1 MTNESPFRKNRA
13 FYIGVVLTVLEGI
26 LSGCSYLSVYIVLTA
41 LASGTITAGMVG
53 AVTAGLVVIFLLR
66 LVIYSTG
73 YTQVQIGGAAV
84 SKRLRLLLGDK
95 LKKIPLAR
103 FTQGQVG
110 QYVNTM
116 TSDVGSYEKILTHS
130 SGNIIK
136 NAALSAVLV
145 GFVCTVWLPA
155 GLILLAVVVL
165 LIPDLWLSFRVVKV
179 YGVAKN
185 KVSAETVSGIVE
197 YIDGIQMFR
206 AYNMGGVKNRTVTQ
220 AMEEFGRVCYQYEA
234 KGIPI
239 GFGYN
244 IISWG
249 SVPLI
254 MVLAAGPW
262 AAGTLNGVDYLMLS
276 MLPILLTKLTAS
288 IAIDLFEWKHLMV
301 SKRNI
306 ENLIQEPE
314 ETGEDAPFVPE
325 RHDITFR
332 DVSFSYMPG
341 EPVLK
346 RVSFTVPDGKLTA
359 IVGDSGSG
367 KSTILNLIAKFYEPQ
382 SGTITIGGRSI
393 QTVSAER
400 VLAQLSMVD
409 QQVFLFDDTV
419 RENIRHARPTATDR

>member
-53 AVTAGLVVIFLLR
+53 AVTAGLAVIFLLR

-155 GLILLAVVVL
+155 GLILLKPALV
-165 LIPDLWLSFRVVKV
+165 DR
-179 YGVAKN
+179 
-185 KVSAETVSGIVE
+185 E
-197 YIDGIQMFR
+197 R
-206 AYNMGGVKNRTVTQ
+206 AR
-220 AMEEFGRVCYQYEA
+220 R
-234 KGIPI
+234 
-239 GFGYN
+239 
-244 IISWG
+244 
-249 SVPLI
+249 
-254 MVLAAGPW
+254 
-262 AAGTLNGVDYLMLS
+262 
-276 MLPILLTKLTAS
+276 
-288 IAIDLFEWKHLMV
+288 
-301 SKRNI
+301 
-306 ENLIQEPE
+306 
-314 ETGEDAPFVPE
+314 
-325 RHDITFR
+325 
-332 DVSFSYMPG
+332 G
-341 EPVLK
+341 EPPL
-346 RVSFTVPDGKLTA
+346 GA
-359 IVGDSGSG
+359 
-367 KSTILNLIAKFYEPQ
+367 
-382 SGTITIGGRSI
+382 
-393 QTVSAER
+393 
-400 VLAQLSMVD
+400 
-409 QQVFLFDDTV
+409 
-419 RENIRHARPTATDR
+419 

>member
-53 AVTAGLVVIFLLR
+53 AVTAGLAVIFLLR

-155 GLILLAVVVL
+155 GLILLAVVAL

-220 AMEEFGRVCYQYEA
+220 AMEEFSRVCYQYEA

-262 AAGTLNGVDYLMLS
+262 AAGTLSGVDYLMLS

-306 ENLIQEPE
+306 ENLIQERQDARKAKNFARADE
-314 ETGEDAPFVPE
+314 IRNELLEKGIILEDTREGVKW
-325 RHDITFR
+325 
-332 DVSFSYMPG
+332 
-341 EPVLK
+341 K
-346 RVSFTVPDGKLTA
+346 RA
-359 IVGDSGSG
+359 
-367 KSTILNLIAKFYEPQ
+367 
-382 SGTITIGGRSI
+382 
-393 QTVSAER
+393 
-400 VLAQLSMVD
+400 
-409 QQVFLFDDTV
+409 
-419 RENIRHARPTATDR
+419 